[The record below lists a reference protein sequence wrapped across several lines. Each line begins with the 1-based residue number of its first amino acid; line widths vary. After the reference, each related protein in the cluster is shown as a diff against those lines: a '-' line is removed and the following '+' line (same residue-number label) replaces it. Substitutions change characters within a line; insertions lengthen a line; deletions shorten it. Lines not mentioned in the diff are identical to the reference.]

1 MTKNV
6 LLTGGFG
13 TLDEMF
19 EALTLVQTKKIEPMP
34 ILIFGKEFWDKLI
47 DLDFLIE
54 QGMISAEDK
63 ELFHYVDSADEAW
76 ALIRDSLLD

>member
-1 MTKNV
+1 MAIEDMKRAAAA
-6 LLTGGFG
+6 
-13 TLDEMF
+13 
-19 EALTLVQTKKIEPMP
+19 EALTLVQTKKIEPNP
-34 ILIFGKEFWDKLI
+34 ILLFGKEFWDKLI

-76 ALIRDSLLD
+76 AVIRDSLLD

>member
-1 MTKNV
+1 MTV
-6 LLTGGFG
+6 L
-13 TLDEMF
+13 MNS
-19 EALTLVQTKKIEPMP
+19 KIEPMP

-76 ALIRDSLLD
+76 AVIRDSLLD